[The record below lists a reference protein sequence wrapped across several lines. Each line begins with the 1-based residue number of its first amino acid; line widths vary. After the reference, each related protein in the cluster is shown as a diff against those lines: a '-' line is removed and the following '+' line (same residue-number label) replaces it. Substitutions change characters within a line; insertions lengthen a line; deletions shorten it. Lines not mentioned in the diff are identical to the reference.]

1 MQRQTTKNLIKV
13 KKKNKEIP
21 RLCPHCRSSR
31 ITLVDSKQWD
41 EERMCII
48 YLKGIKCLAC
58 NFKNMRRLVDE
69 QKT

>member
-13 KKKNKEIP
+13 KKKKGEIP

-41 EERMCII
+41 EKRKCII
-48 YLKGIKCLAC
+48 YLKGIKCLKC
-58 NFKNMRRLVDE
+58 GYKNFRRLKE
-69 QKT
+69 EIE